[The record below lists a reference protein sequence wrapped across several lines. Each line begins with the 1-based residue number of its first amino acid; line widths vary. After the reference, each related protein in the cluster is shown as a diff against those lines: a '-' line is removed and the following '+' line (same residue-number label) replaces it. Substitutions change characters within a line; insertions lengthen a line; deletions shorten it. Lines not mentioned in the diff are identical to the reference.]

1 MGQMIT
7 IEGLTKRF
15 GSLTAVDSISL
26 SVGRGEVLGFLG
38 PNGAGKSTTMKM
50 LTGYL
55 PITSGRASV
64 CGFDVVS
71 DAIKAREKIGYLPEG
86 SPLYGDMSCLLFLN
100 FVAEIRGYRGAQ
112 VKDKVNLAIER
123 LELESVINKPI
134 ETLSKGF
141 KRRLG
146 LAQSILHDPDVLI
159 LDEPTDGL
167 DPNQKHQVR
176 SLIKEMASD
185 KAIIISTH
193 LLEEVAAVCSR
204 AIIISEGKI
213 VFDGT
218 PEDFA
223 ARSSIH
229 NAVTIRLTG
238 EDLDRVG
245 NEIESLEDVHRI
257 ETINETGVLRLIPKD
272 GAVIVEKVSL
282 LMREKGFKVD
292 EIFVERGHLD
302 EVFRDLTIAN

>member
-15 GSLTAVDSISL
+15 GSLTAVDNISL

-71 DAIKAREKIGYLPEG
+71 DSIKAREKIGYLPEG

-176 SLIKEMASD
+176 GLIKDMAPD

-218 PEDFA
+218 PEEFA

>member
-15 GSLTAVDSISL
+15 GSLTAVDNISL

-50 LTGYL
+50 LAGYL

-71 DAIKAREKIGYLPEG
+71 DAIKARGKIGYLPEG

-176 SLIKEMASD
+176 GLIKDMASD

-218 PEDFA
+218 PDDFA

-229 NAVTIRLTG
+229 NAVTIRLTE
-238 EDLDRVG
+238 EDLDRVV
-245 NEIESLEDVHRI
+245 NEIESMEDVHRI

-282 LMREKGFKVD
+282 LMRDKGFKVD

>member
-15 GSLTAVDSISL
+15 GSLTAVDNISL

-71 DAIKAREKIGYLPEG
+71 DAIKARGKIGYLPEG

-100 FVAEIRGYRGAQ
+100 FVAEIRGYRGTQ

-141 KRRLG
+141 NRRLG

-176 SLIKEMASD
+176 GLIKDMASD

-223 ARSSIH
+223 ARSSNH

-238 EDLDRVG
+238 ENLDNVRS
-245 NEIESLEDVHRI
+245 EIESIEDVHRI
-257 ETINETGVLRLIPKD
+257 ETVNGTGVLRVIPKD

-282 LMREKGFKVD
+282 LMRDKGFKVD

>member
-1 MGQMIT
+1 MIT

-15 GSLTAVDSISL
+15 GSLTAVDNISL
-26 SVGRGEVLGFLG
+26 TVERGEVLGFLG

-64 CGFDVVS
+64 CGFDVVNE
-71 DAIKAREKIGYLPEG
+71 AIKARKKIGYLPEG

-100 FVAEIRGYRGAQ
+100 FVAEIRGYRGTEI
-112 VKDKVNLAIER
+112 KDKVNLAIER

-176 SLIKEMASD
+176 GLIKDMASD

-238 EDLDRVG
+238 ENLERVG
-245 NEIESLEDVHRI
+245 NEIESMEDVHRI

-282 LMREKGFKVD
+282 LMRDKGFKVD

>member
-15 GSLTAVDSISL
+15 GSLTAVDNISL
-26 SVGRGEVLGFLG
+26 TVERGEVLGFLG

-71 DAIKAREKIGYLPEG
+71 DAIKARENIGYLPEG

-123 LELESVINKPI
+123 LELQSVINKPI

-176 SLIKEMASD
+176 GLIKDMASD

-238 EDLDRVG
+238 ENLDKVG
-245 NEIESLEDVHRI
+245 NEIESIEDVDRI

-282 LMREKGFKVD
+282 LMRDKGFKVD

>member
-1 MGQMIT
+1 M
-7 IEGLTKRF
+7 
-15 GSLTAVDSISL
+15 
-26 SVGRGEVLGFLG
+26 G

-55 PITSGRASV
+55 PITSGKASV

-176 SLIKEMASD
+176 GLIKDMASD

-229 NAVTIRLTG
+229 NAVTIL
-238 EDLDRVG
+238 
-245 NEIESLEDVHRI
+245 SLIHI
-257 ETINETGVLRLIPKD
+257 
-272 GAVIVEKVSL
+272 
-282 LMREKGFKVD
+282 
-292 EIFVERGHLD
+292 
-302 EVFRDLTIAN
+302 

>member
-15 GSLTAVDSISL
+15 GSLTAVDNISL

-112 VKDKVNLAIER
+112 AKDKVNLAIEQ

-176 SLIKEMASD
+176 GLIKDMASD

-245 NEIESLEDVHRI
+245 NEIESMEDVHRI

-282 LMREKGFKVD
+282 LMRDKGFKVD

>member
-15 GSLTAVDSISL
+15 GSLTAVDNISL

-123 LELESVINKPI
+123 LELQSVINKPI

-176 SLIKEMASD
+176 GLIKDMASD

-238 EDLDRVG
+238 ENLERVG
-245 NEIESLEDVHRI
+245 NEIESMEDVHRI

-282 LMREKGFKVD
+282 LMRDKGFKVD

>member
-15 GSLTAVDSISL
+15 GSLTAVDNISL

-55 PITSGRASV
+55 PITSGKASV

-176 SLIKEMASD
+176 GLIRDMASD

-238 EDLDRVG
+238 ENLERVG
-245 NEIESLEDVHRI
+245 NEIESMEDVHRI

-282 LMREKGFKVD
+282 LMRDKGFKVD

>member
-15 GSLTAVDSISL
+15 GSLTAVDNISL

-112 VKDKVNLAIER
+112 AKDKVNLAIEQ

-176 SLIKEMASD
+176 GLIKDMASD

-238 EDLDRVG
+238 ENLDRVG
-245 NEIESLEDVHRI
+245 NEIESMEDVHRI

>member
-15 GSLTAVDSISL
+15 GSLTAVDNISL

-71 DAIKAREKIGYLPEG
+71 DAIKARGKIGYLPEG

-176 SLIKEMASD
+176 GLIKDMASD

-229 NAVTIRLTG
+229 NAVTIRLAG
-238 EDLDRVG
+238 ENLDRVG
-245 NEIESLEDVHRI
+245 NEIESMEDVHRI

>member
-1 MGQMIT
+1 MT
-7 IEGLTKRF
+7 Y
-15 GSLTAVDSISL
+15 V
-26 SVGRGEVLGFLG
+26 
-38 PNGAGKSTTMKM
+38 
-50 LTGYL
+50 
-55 PITSGRASV
+55 ASV
-64 CGFDVVS
+64 DQKVIEKSNLGVVNS
-71 DAIKAREKIGYLPEG
+71 A
-86 SPLYGDMSCLLFLN
+86 LFLN

-123 LELESVINKPI
+123 LELQSVINKPI

-176 SLIKEMASD
+176 GLIKDMASE

-218 PEDFA
+218 PDDFA
-223 ARSSIH
+223 ARSSNH

-238 EDLDRVG
+238 ENLDNVRS
-245 NEIESLEDVHRI
+245 EIDSI
-257 ETINETGVLRLIPKD
+257 
-272 GAVIVEKVSL
+272 
-282 LMREKGFKVD
+282 
-292 EIFVERGHLD
+292 
-302 EVFRDLTIAN
+302 

>member
-15 GSLTAVDSISL
+15 GSLTAVDNISL

-55 PITSGRASV
+55 PITSGKASV

-71 DAIKAREKIGYLPEG
+71 DAIKARGKIGYLPEG

-176 SLIKEMASD
+176 GLIKDMASD

-245 NEIESLEDVHRI
+245 NEIESMEDVHRI

>member
-1 MGQMIT
+1 MIT

-15 GSLTAVDSISL
+15 GSLTAVDNISL

-123 LELESVINKPI
+123 LELQSVINKPI

-176 SLIKEMASD
+176 GLIKDMASD

-245 NEIESLEDVHRI
+245 NEIESMEDVHRI

-282 LMREKGFKVD
+282 LMRDKGFKVD

>member
-15 GSLTAVDSISL
+15 GSLTAVDNISL

-71 DAIKAREKIGYLPEG
+71 DAIKARGKIGYLPEG

-123 LELESVINKPI
+123 LELQSVINKPI

-176 SLIKEMASD
+176 GLIKDMASD

-229 NAVTIRLTG
+229 NAVTIRLAG

-245 NEIESLEDVHRI
+245 NEIESMEDVHRI

-282 LMREKGFKVD
+282 LIRDKGFKVD

>member
-15 GSLTAVDSISL
+15 GSLTAVDNISL

-176 SLIKEMASD
+176 GLIKDMASD

-238 EDLDRVG
+238 ENLDRVRS
-245 NEIESLEDVHRI
+245 EIESIEDVHRI

-282 LMREKGFKVD
+282 LMRDKGFKVD

>member
-1 MGQMIT
+1 MIT

-15 GSLTAVDSISL
+15 GSLTAVDNISL

-71 DAIKAREKIGYLPEG
+71 DSIKAREKIGYLPEG

-176 SLIKEMASD
+176 GLIKEMASD

-218 PEDFA
+218 PEEFA

>member
-15 GSLTAVDSISL
+15 GLLTAVDNISL

-38 PNGAGKSTTMKM
+38 PNGAGKSTTMKK

-112 VKDKVNLAIER
+112 VKDKVNIAIER

-159 LDEPTDGL
+159 LDEPTDCL

-176 SLIKEMASD
+176 GLIKDMASE

-218 PEDFA
+218 PDDFA

-245 NEIESLEDVHRI
+245 NEIESMEDVHRI

-292 EIFVERGHLD
+292 EIFVERGHLA
-302 EVFRDLTIAN
+302 EVFRDLTNAY

>member
-1 MGQMIT
+1 MIT

-15 GSLTAVDSISL
+15 GSLTAVDNISL

-176 SLIKEMASD
+176 GLIKDMASD

-245 NEIESLEDVHRI
+245 NEIESLEGVHRI

>member
-15 GSLTAVDSISL
+15 GSLTAVDNISL

-176 SLIKEMASD
+176 GLIKDMASD

-218 PEDFA
+218 PDDFA

-245 NEIESLEDVHRI
+245 NEIESMEDVHRI

-282 LMREKGFKVD
+282 LMRDKGFKVD

>member
-15 GSLTAVDSISL
+15 GSLTAVDNISL

-71 DAIKAREKIGYLPEG
+71 DSIKAREKIGYLPEG

-176 SLIKEMASD
+176 GLIKEMASD

-218 PEDFA
+218 PEEFA

>member
-15 GSLTAVDSISL
+15 GSLTAVDNISL

-71 DAIKAREKIGYLPEG
+71 DAIKARKKIGYLPEG

-176 SLIKEMASD
+176 GLIKDMASD
-185 KAIIISTH
+185 KAIII
-193 LLEEVAAVCSR
+193 
-204 AIIISEGKI
+204 
-213 VFDGT
+213 
-218 PEDFA
+218 
-223 ARSSIH
+223 
-229 NAVTIRLTG
+229 
-238 EDLDRVG
+238 
-245 NEIESLEDVHRI
+245 
-257 ETINETGVLRLIPKD
+257 LI
-272 GAVIVEKVSL
+272 
-282 LMREKGFKVD
+282 
-292 EIFVERGHLD
+292 
-302 EVFRDLTIAN
+302 

>member
-15 GSLTAVDSISL
+15 GSLTAVDNISL

-71 DAIKAREKIGYLPEG
+71 DAIKARGKIGYLPEG

-112 VKDKVNLAIER
+112 VKDKVNLAIKR

-176 SLIKEMASD
+176 GLIKDMAPD

-238 EDLDRVG
+238 EDLDRVRS
-245 NEIESLEDVHRI
+245 EIESIEDVHRI
-257 ETINETGVLRLIPKD
+257 ETVNETGVLRLIPKD

-282 LMREKGFKVD
+282 LMRDKGFKVD

>member
-1 MGQMIT
+1 MIT

-15 GSLTAVDSISL
+15 GSLTAVDNISL

-55 PITSGRASV
+55 PITSGKASV

-176 SLIKEMASD
+176 GLIKDMASD

-238 EDLDRVG
+238 ENLERVG
-245 NEIESLEDVHRI
+245 NEIESMEDVLRI

-282 LMREKGFKVD
+282 LMRDKGFKVD

>member
-15 GSLTAVDSISL
+15 GSLTAVDNISL

-100 FVAEIRGYRGAQ
+100 FVAEIRGYRGTQ

-176 SLIKEMASD
+176 GLIKDMASD

-238 EDLDRVG
+238 ENLDRVG
-245 NEIESLEDVHRI
+245 NEIESMEDVHRI

-282 LMREKGFKVD
+282 LMRDKGFKVD

>member
-15 GSLTAVDSISL
+15 GSLTAVDNISL

-176 SLIKEMASD
+176 GLIKDMASD

-238 EDLDRVG
+238 ENLDRVG
-245 NEIESLEDVHRI
+245 NEIESMEDVHRI

-282 LMREKGFKVD
+282 LMRDKGFKVD

>member
-1 MGQMIT
+1 MIT

-15 GSLTAVDSISL
+15 GSLTAVDNISL

-123 LELESVINKPI
+123 LELQSVINKPI

-176 SLIKEMASD
+176 GLIKDMASD

-238 EDLDRVG
+238 ENLERVG
-245 NEIESLEDVHRI
+245 NEIESMEDVHRI

-282 LMREKGFKVD
+282 LMRDKGFKVD

>member
-1 MGQMIT
+1 MIT

-15 GSLTAVDSISL
+15 GSLTAVDNISL

-71 DAIKAREKIGYLPEG
+71 DAIKARKKIGYLPEG

-176 SLIKEMASD
+176 GLIKDMASD

-238 EDLDRVG
+238 ENLDRVG
-245 NEIESLEDVHRI
+245 NEIESIEDVHRI
-257 ETINETGVLRLIPKD
+257 ETIHETGVLRLIPKD

-282 LMREKGFKVD
+282 LMRDKGFKVD

>member
-1 MGQMIT
+1 MIT

-15 GSLTAVDSISL
+15 GSLTAVDNISL

-71 DAIKAREKIGYLPEG
+71 DSIKAREKIGYLPEG

-176 SLIKEMASD
+176 GLIKEMASD

-218 PEDFA
+218 PEEFA

-245 NEIESLEDVHRI
+245 NEIESMEDVHRI

-282 LMREKGFKVD
+282 LMRDKGFKVD

>member
-1 MGQMIT
+1 MIT

-15 GSLTAVDSISL
+15 GSLTAVDNISL

-176 SLIKEMASD
+176 GLIKDMASD

-245 NEIESLEDVHRI
+245 NEIESMEDVHRI

-282 LMREKGFKVD
+282 LMRDKGFKVD

>member
-15 GSLTAVDSISL
+15 GSLTAVDNISL

-123 LELESVINKPI
+123 LELQSVINKPI

-176 SLIKEMASD
+176 GLIKDMASD

-238 EDLDRVG
+238 ENLDRVG
-245 NEIESLEDVHRI
+245 NEIESMEDVHRI
-257 ETINETGVLRLIPKD
+257 ETVNGTGVLRLIPKD

>member
-112 VKDKVNLAIER
+112 VKDKVNLAIKR

-176 SLIKEMASD
+176 DLIKNMASD

-218 PEDFA
+218 PDDFA
-223 ARSSIH
+223 ARSSNH

-238 EDLDRVG
+238 ENLDNVRS
-245 NEIESLEDVHRI
+245 EIESIEDVYRI
-257 ETINETGVLRLIPKD
+257 ETVNGTGVLRLIPKD

>member
-15 GSLTAVDSISL
+15 GSLTAVDNISL

-71 DAIKAREKIGYLPEG
+71 DAIKAKKKIGYLPEG

-176 SLIKEMASD
+176 GLIKDMASD

-238 EDLDRVG
+238 ENLERVG
-245 NEIESLEDVHRI
+245 NEIESMEDVHRI

-282 LMREKGFKVD
+282 LMRDKGFKVD

>member
-15 GSLTAVDSISL
+15 GSLTAVDNISL

-55 PITSGRASV
+55 PITSGKASV

-176 SLIKEMASD
+176 GLIKDMASD

-238 EDLDRVG
+238 ENLERVG
-245 NEIESLEDVHRI
+245 NEIESMEDVHRI

-282 LMREKGFKVD
+282 LMRDKGFKVD

>member
-1 MGQMIT
+1 MIT
-7 IEGLTKRF
+7 IERLTKRF
-15 GSLTAVDSISL
+15 GSLTAVDNISL
-26 SVGRGEVLGFLG
+26 SVEQGEVLGFLG

-176 SLIKEMASD
+176 GLIKDMASD

-218 PEDFA
+218 PEDFV

-245 NEIESLEDVHRI
+245 NELESMEDVHRI

-282 LMREKGFKVD
+282 LMRDKGFKVD

>member
-15 GSLTAVDSISL
+15 GSLTAVDNISL

-112 VKDKVNLAIER
+112 AKDKVNLAIER

-176 SLIKEMASD
+176 GLIKDMASD

-238 EDLDRVG
+238 ENLDSVRS
-245 NEIESLEDVHRI
+245 EIESIEDVDRI
-257 ETINETGVLRLIPKD
+257 ETVNGTGVLRLIPKD

-282 LMREKGFKVD
+282 LMRDKGFKVD

>member
-15 GSLTAVDSISL
+15 GSLTAVDNISL

-50 LTGYL
+50 LAGYL

-176 SLIKEMASD
+176 RLIKDMASD

-218 PEDFA
+218 PDDFA

-229 NAVTIRLTG
+229 NAVTIRLTE
-238 EDLDRVG
+238 EDLDRVV
-245 NEIESLEDVHRI
+245 NEIESMEDVHRI

-282 LMREKGFKVD
+282 LMRDKGFKVD

>member
-15 GSLTAVDSISL
+15 GSLTAVDNISL

-112 VKDKVNLAIER
+112 AKDKVNLAIEQ

-176 SLIKEMASD
+176 GLIKDMASD

-204 AIIISEGKI
+204 AIIIAEGKI

-238 EDLDRVG
+238 ENLDRVG
-245 NEIESLEDVHRI
+245 NEIESMEDVHRI

>member
-15 GSLTAVDSISL
+15 GSLTAVDNISL

-112 VKDKVNLAIER
+112 VKDKVNLAIKR

-146 LAQSILHDPDVLI
+146 LAQSIIHDPDVLI

-176 SLIKEMASD
+176 GLIKDMAPD

-229 NAVTIRLTG
+229 NAVTIRLAG
-238 EDLDRVG
+238 ENLDRVRS
-245 NEIESLEDVHRI
+245 EIESIEDVHRI
-257 ETINETGVLRLIPKD
+257 ETVNGTGVLRLIPKD

-282 LMREKGFKVD
+282 LMRDKGFKVD

>member
-15 GSLTAVDSISL
+15 GSLTAVDNISL

-123 LELESVINKPI
+123 LELQSVINKPI

-176 SLIKEMASD
+176 GLIKDMASD

-218 PEDFA
+218 PDDFA
-223 ARSSIH
+223 ARSSNH

-238 EDLDRVG
+238 ENLDNVRS
-245 NEIESLEDVHRI
+245 EIESIEDVLCI
-257 ETINETGVLRLIPKD
+257 ETVNETGVLRLIPKD
-272 GAVIVEKVSL
+272 GAVIVGKVSL